1 MLTGHS
7 STQIAGV
14 SYQSYRQKLVSFS
27 SSANDQSALANLPNQ
42 VNDPVMNYPNIWL
55 KYPNARVLGYT
66 LVPVTQD
73 ATVTVNVGICNM
85 DRVTID
91 PAKYVIIHISIAF
104 NCFYWCT

>member
-1 MLTGHS
+1 MTRVIS
-7 STQIAGV
+7 V
-14 SYQSYRQKLVSFS
+14 SYQRYRRRLALLS
-27 SSANDQSALANLPNQ
+27 STANDQSALANLPDQ

-55 KYPNARVLGYT
+55 KNPNARVLGYT

-91 PAKYVIIHISIAF
+91 PAKYVIIYISI
-104 NCFYWCT
+104 